1 MPTKH
6 QFLLSCLK
14 IQKVLSTPKELDYQP
29 LMRYISQHIYH
40 KIFRVLI
47 IDTSTGQKRKGHN
60 LLARKKIDNAKI
72 IFAVLNYHKQK
83 DAADYLGISEST
95 LSKRLADTDLKKQLQ
110 TVRKQQIDL
119 LNNRIVVASAKALEN
134 LVEMLNS
141 ANEYAKYNASC
152 KILSLAEK
160 FISIEDIITRLEA
173 LEESNKIS

>member
-1 MPTKH
+1 M
-6 QFLLSCLK
+6 
-14 IQKVLSTPKELDYQP
+14 
-29 LMRYISQHIYH
+29 
-40 KIFRVLI
+40 
-47 IDTSTGQKRKGHN
+47 
-60 LLARKKIDNAKI
+60 ARKKIDNAKI
-72 IFAVLNYHKQK
+72 IFAVLNYPKQK

-119 LNNRIVVASAKALEN
+119 LNNRIVVASQKAIEN
-134 LVEMLNS
+134 LVEMLDS
-141 ANEYAKYNASC
+141 KSEYAKYNASC